1 MEYKDIFFDLD
12 HTLWDYDTSAK
23 QTLFELYDRYEL
35 SVAGAPEKQ
44 ILLEAFLTINDGLWD
59 QFNKGEISKYF
70 LRTQRFSMVFDKI
83 GMNQKLFPQDQISQ
97 FNHDYLHECPQK
109 PNLIDGALELLD
121 KLEGN
126 YNLHIITNGFNDI
139 QKTKLERSGL
149 AKFFKYVVTSES
161 AGAKKPYSGIF
172 QFAFKTTNAS
182 LQHSIMIG
190 DNLST
195 DIKGARDFGLDQV
208 YFNPSKIQHNEEVLH
223 EVYALHE
230 ILNIV
235 S

>member
-44 ILLEAFLTINDGLWD
+44 ILLEAFLTINDDLWD

-70 LRTQRFSMVFDKI
+70 LRTQRFSMVFDQI
-83 GMNQKLFPQDQISQ
+83 GVNQKLFPQDQISQ

-126 YNLHIITNGFNDI
+126 HNLHIITNGF
-139 QKTKLERSGL
+139 
-149 AKFFKYVVTSES
+149 
-161 AGAKKPYSGIF
+161 
-172 QFAFKTTNAS
+172 NAS

-208 YFNPSKIQHNEEVLH
+208 YFNPSKIHHNEDVLH
-223 EVYALHE
+223 EVHALHE